1 MFIDYTK
8 IKIHSGKGG
17 NGIVSFRREK
27 FAAKGGPDGGDG
39 GKGGNVIAVGNENNN
54 TLMAY
59 RFNKMHKAEDGKQG
73 GGSQSTGASGAH
85 TYLQL
90 PLGTVIYDIT
100 DGKHEKMG
108 EITFHGEEII
118 LAKGGNGG
126 RGNTHF
132 KSATNKTPRYAKFGG
147 NNEQFELELE
157 LKLMAD
163 IGLVGFPNAGKS
175 TLLSS
180 ISSARPK
187 VADYEFT
194 TLEPSLGVVQ
204 VSEYESFVMA
214 DIPGIIEGAH
224 DGKGLGIQFLRHI
237 QRTKTLLFLIDI
249 NSEDP
254 MEDYQTL
261 KNELHLY
268 DTYLDQKPHL
278 IVMSKIDT
286 IPSEDLGE
294 KEDKIIA
301 EFKEKLKEKPF
312 FISSVSSKNIKQLK
326 RQLFNMITS
335 SNSDI

>member
-1 MFIDYTK
+1 MFIDYTR
-8 IKIHSGKGG
+8 IKIQSGKGG
-17 NGIVSFRREK
+17 DGVVSFRREK

-39 GKGGNVIAVGNENNN
+39 GKGGNVILVGNENDN

-59 RFNKMHKAEDGKQG
+59 RFNKSFKAEDGKPG
-73 GGSQSTGASGAH
+73 GGSQSSGAFGAH
-85 TYLQL
+85 TYLQV
-90 PLGTVIYDIT
+90 PLGTVIYDIS
-100 DGKHEKMG
+100 DGKHEKVG
-108 EITFHGEEII
+108 EITHHGEEII

-132 KSATNKTPRYAKFGG
+132 KSATNKTPRYAKSGG
-147 NNEQFELELE
+147 DNQQFELELE

-194 TLEPSLGVVQ
+194 TLVPSLGVVQ

-254 MEDYQTL
+254 LGDYQTL

-268 DTYLDQKPHL
+268 DPYLDKKPHL
-278 IVMSKIDT
+278 IVMSKLDT
-286 IPSEDLGE
+286 LSTEDFME
-294 KEDKIIA
+294 KEDEIIA
-301 EFKEKLKEKPF
+301 EFKENIKEKPF
-312 FISSVSSKNIKQLK
+312 FISSVAGKNMTPLK
-326 RQLFNMITS
+326 RQLFNMVKS
-335 SNSDI
+335 FDIEA